1 MNVRCTKMSFS
12 CNNAHP
18 TVYKHYKNKRDTPA
32 RLHGVSLF
40 IIF

>member
-1 MNVRCTKMSFS
+1 MNVRRTKMSFS

-18 TVYKHYKNKRDTPA
+18 TVYKHYKNKRDTPCNLA
-32 RLHGVSLF
+32 GVSIF